1 MQIAAPKTRVNL
13 PASKLFEMTGSCRN
27 IAHYIAD
34 QAKDISA
41 TEDTCSFTV
50 ENIAKV
56 TLKILDKIP
65 CTHVRFMAENDKN
78 IPLFL
83 SLNYTP
89 VADSETEIKI
99 LLDIDIPIF
108 LKPIIQK
115 PLERF
120 VNELSEKIKINA
132 EKNRL

>member
-1 MQIAAPKTRVNL
+1 MNITSPKTKVKL
-13 PASKLFEMTGSCRN
+13 PAAKLFETSSNCQN
-27 IAHYIAD
+27 FAHLLSE

-50 ENIAKV
+50 DNIAKI
-56 TLKILDKIP
+56 TLKILDKTP
-65 CTHVRFMAENDKN
+65 LKYVRFVAENDKN

-83 SLNYTP
+83 TLNYTP
-89 VADSETEIKI
+89 VSDLETDVEV
-99 LLDIDIPIF
+99 LLDIELPVF

-120 VNELSEKIKINA
+120 VNELSRKIQINA
-132 EKNRL
+132 EKNAL